1 MLGDAVMCGI
11 FGIYNIGEACG
22 FDELVFGSA
31 LMKMRHRGPDA
42 SGIKSFNKK
51 AILGHVRLSIIDLKV
66 ESNQPFQLDNRYW
79 LVYNGEMTY
88 YCDAKG
94 SKEHSKTVSRLKYD
108 LLKHKLYRE
117 GLSHCSRV
125 VFIEATEVKRLL
137 NYAAYDPKG
146 FWEIFEN
153 KKLVVFAENQK
164 VYITENEF
172 NENFIDLREYKINSI
187 IN

>member
-1 MLGDAVMCGI
+1 MSIHIPKNRLQAIRSAAIDGTMCDSQTERDM
-11 FGIYNIGEACG
+11 YNAFLRMGVDFEFQKEIILAGPTIPKVASKKEILLQPLFADRCAESVTMTVD
-22 FDELVFGSA
+22 FVLKRTNPKV
-31 LMKMRHRGPDA
+31 RG
-42 SGIKSFNKK
+42 
-51 AILGHVRLSIIDLKV
+51 
-66 ESNQPFQLDNRYW
+66 

-125 VFIEATEVKRLL
+125 IFVEAAEVKRLL

-146 FWEIFEN
+146 FWEIFDQIKE
-153 KKLVVFAENQK
+153 
-164 VYITENEF
+164 
-172 NENFIDLREYKINSI
+172 R
-187 IN
+187 